1 METLEELSRN
11 KNQSNNVHSD
21 DLELRARLKIL
32 EESALQ
38 SIHFEDQHGDD
49 DGLEQDNDDHEHGD
63 YRHELGDDGP

>member
-21 DLELRARLKIL
+21 DLELRASLKIL

-38 SIHFEDQHGDD
+38 LKKFKEIIRNNGDE
-49 DGLEQDNDDHEHGD
+49 GSKVFLAQPV
-63 YRHELGDDGP
+63 RW